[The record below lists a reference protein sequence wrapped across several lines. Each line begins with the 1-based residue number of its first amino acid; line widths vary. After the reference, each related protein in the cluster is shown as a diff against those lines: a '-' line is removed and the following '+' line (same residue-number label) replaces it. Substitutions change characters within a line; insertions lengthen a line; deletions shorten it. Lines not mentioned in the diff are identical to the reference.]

1 MGPNLGVDRESGQR
15 AQLGMRTQLLIG
27 LVLLTACSGSA
38 KAPTVVPA
46 APPTGGAV
54 LPPAPTLPEAP
65 APSAAAPPPAL
76 IAPTWPLGERVSPVA
91 AEHAIVV
98 SSHQLA
104 SNVGVEVLRRG
115 GNAVDAAV
123 AVGFALAVV
132 HPVAGNIGGGG
143 FMVIRMRDG
152 TVRALDYREAAPAR
166 ATPAMYVDSTGNA
179 LASSITGHL
188 SVGVPGSV
196 AGMFEAHNKLGRLP
210 WKDLVAPAI
219 QLARDG
225 FLLDPV
231 RSRQIDRE
239 ADRLALFPAS
249 RAQFLVDSAAP
260 PPGTRFRQPD
270 LARTLQLIADSGPS
284 VFYRGQVADLLV
296 QEIRRGR
303 GLVTKED
310 LAGYRVK
317 WRAPIEIAYRGYT
330 VYTMPPPSGGGVT
343 LAEILNVMEGY
354 EPLPP
359 FGSATLMHLQAEA
372 MRRAYA
378 DRNAYLGDPD
388 FVRMP
393 LERLLSKSY
402 AAELRGGIDA
412 HHATPAVPAAAGPR
426 VEGMETTHYSV
437 VDADGDAVSCTTTLN
452 NDFGSAVTVS
462 GAGFLLNDEM
472 DDFTSAPG
480 RPNLFGLV
488 QGAANAIAPGKRMLS
503 AMTPSIVLDP
513 GGRLFMVLGSPGGSR
528 IPTAV
533 YQVLS
538 DVIDQGMP
546 LPAAIAAPRLHHQGL
561 PDTVYLERDGFV
573 QESVDSLSAMGHQV
587 SVWNYKTEVNAVQ
600 RTDGGWVG
608 VADPR
613 RGGGAAGY

>member
-15 AQLGMRTQLLIG
+15 AQLGMRIPLLIG

-38 KAPTVVPA
+38 RAPTVVPA
-46 APPTGGAV
+46 APPAGGAV

-65 APSAAAPPPAL
+65 APSAAAPSPAL
-76 IAPTWPLGERVSPVA
+76 VAPAWPLAERVSPVA

-98 SSHQLA
+98 SSHRIA
-104 SNVGVEVLRRG
+104 SEVGVDVLRRG

-152 TVRALDYREAAPAR
+152 IVRALDYREAAPAR
-166 ATPAMYVDSTGNA
+166 ATAAMYVDSTGNA

-196 AGMFEAHNKLGRLP
+196 AGMFEAHHTLGRLP

-231 RSRQIDRE
+231 RSRQIERE

-260 PPGTRFRQPD
+260 SPGTRFRQPD

-354 EPLPP
+354 APTPP

-388 FVRMP
+388 FVHMP

-412 HHATPAVPAAAGPR
+412 RHATPPVPAAAGPR
-426 VEGMETTHYSV
+426 VEG
-437 VDADGDAVSCTTTLN
+437 
-452 NDFGSAVTVS
+452 
-462 GAGFLLNDEM
+462 LLNDEM

-573 QESVDSLSAMGHQV
+573 QESIDSLSLMGHKV
-587 SVWNYKTEVNAVQ
+587 SAWNYKTEVNAVQ

>member
-1 MGPNLGVDRESGQR
+1 
-15 AQLGMRTQLLIG
+15 MRTTLLLG
-27 LVLLTACSGSA
+27 LVLLTACSGGA
-38 KAPTVVPA
+38 RAPSVAPA
-46 APPTGGAV
+46 APATGAAG
-54 LPPAPTLPEAP
+54 LPAAPTRPGAP
-65 APSAAAPPPAL
+65 APNATAPHPAL
-76 IAPTWPLGERVSPVA
+76 VAPAWPLGERVSPVA

-98 SSHQLA
+98 SSHHVA
-104 SNVGVEVLRRG
+104 SEVGVDVLRRG

-143 FMVIRMRDG
+143 FMMIRLRDG
-152 TVRALDYREAAPAR
+152 TVHALDYREAAPAR
-166 ATPAMYVDSTGNA
+166 ATPDMYVDSAGNVM
-179 LASSITGHL
+179 ASSITGHR

-196 AGMFEAHNKLGRLP
+196 AGMFEAHHKLGRLP
-210 WKDLVAPAI
+210 WKDLLAPAI

-225 FLLDPV
+225 FLLDAA
-231 RSRQIDRE
+231 RSRQIQLE
-239 ADRLALFPAS
+239 ADRLASFPAS

-260 PPGTRFRQPD
+260 PAGTRLVQAD

-284 VFYRGQVADLLV
+284 AFYRGQVADLIV
-296 QEIRRGR
+296 QEMQRGG
-303 GLVTKED
+303 GLITRED
-310 LAGYRVK
+310 LARYQAK
-317 WRAPIEIAYRGYT
+317 WRAPVLIGYRGYT

-354 EPLPP
+354 APLPP
-359 FGSATLMHLQAEA
+359 FGSATLMHLQVEA

-388 FVRMP
+388 FVSMP

-402 AAELRGGIDA
+402 AAELRSGIDA
-412 HHATPAVPAAAGPR
+412 RHATPAAAGPR
-426 VEGMETTHYSV
+426 VEGPETTHYSV

-452 NDFGSAVTVS
+452 NDFGSAVTVT

-546 LPAAIAAPRLHHQGL
+546 LPAAVAAPRLHHQGL
-561 PDTVYLERDGFV
+561 PDIVYLERDGFV
-573 QESVDSLSAMGHQV
+573 PESVDSLSAMGHKV
-587 SVWNYKTEVNAVQ
+587 SMWNYKTEVNAVE